1 VGQFAP
7 KYHGQFAPKQWV
19 SLRRNGVVSFIII
32 SNMSASE
39 EIENLSRRSFL
50 RIAGLGTTALCLGL
64 YMSGEVKANV
74 INEHQAIA
82 ENKDIELAAWII
94 INTDGKVTLISH
106 RSEMGQG
113 VYHSI
118 AQIIAEELEVDLY
131 GVDIK
136 FAQGDEKKFGSQ
148 LTGGSSTIRGSYK
161 NLLKLSATAREV
173 LIMAAAARWKV
184 PATECYAESGH
195 VIHKPSGK
203 KFHYGELVADAKQIA
218 PPKEVKLK
226 ARADYKVIRKPL
238 HRRDSPMK
246 TNGEAVFGIDKRIPN
261 LHFAAVERNPRLRG
275 KVKSFDASAAM
286 KVPGVTHVFKVVMGI
301 WETDRE
307 GVAVVA
313 NSTWAAMQGKK
324 ALRVEWD
331 DTGFEHVSTPEIF
344 ARQRELLQTSEGLFL
359 KTQGDPTGVIAGAK
373 DKLDVIYETPYQ
385 SHSCMEPVNCIA
397 HFQGDK
403 VEIWGPVQAPNWIQD
418 YLSKKMGLLK
428 ENVIVN
434 LTFLGGGF
442 GRKAMPDYPHEAA
455 VISRE
460 IGAPVQVVWS
470 REDDATQG
478 PYRPGVT
485 YRCEGVVENGGISA
499 VKFRMAGQNNDHW
512 RMGDNGKAN
521 RSTSEGFLKPYYE
534 TIKNLSFADV
544 PFKTPV
550 PTSFWRSV
558 YASTNGFA
566 YESFLDEL
574 AHKAGQDPLDFRR
587 QYLQDE
593 RSRRLIDKMEEVS
606 GWKSRGKNAGFGVAI
621 TECFASTVG
630 HIVKVSKKASGGI
643 HIDKVWVVVDC
654 GWYVNPDI
662 IKAQVEGCVVMAI
675 GAATIHEITF
685 KDGMVEQRNFYD
697 YKMPRINDIPPTEV
711 HIMENDE
718 DAGGMGEP
726 GLPAFAPALTN
737 AIFNLTGKRIRKL
750 PFDLAKV

>member
-1 VGQFAP
+1 
-7 KYHGQFAPKQWV
+7 
-19 SLRRNGVVSFIII
+19 
-32 SNMSASE
+32 MSVSE
-39 EIENLSRRSFL
+39 EAERLSRRNFL
-50 RIAGLGTTALCLGL
+50 RMAGIGGTALCLGL
-64 YMSGEVKANV
+64 YTSGQAGVKV
-74 INEHQAIA
+74 INQALVNA
-82 ENKDIELAAWII
+82 ATEGVELAAWII
-94 INTDGKVTLISH
+94 INTSGKVTLICH
-106 RSEMGQG
+106 RAEMGQG

-131 GVDIK
+131 GVDIQLT
-136 FAQGDEKKFGSQ
+136 QGDEKKYGSQ

-173 LIMAAAARWKV
+173 LIMAAATRWGV
-184 PATECYAESGH
+184 AAGDCYAELGN

-203 KFHYGELVADAKQIA
+203 KFHYGELVADAVKIA

-226 ARADYKVIRKPL
+226 PRSAYKIIGKGN
-238 HRRDSPMK
+238 HRRDTPMK
-246 TNGEAVFGIDKRIPN
+246 TNGEAIFGIDKRLPG
-261 LHFAAVERNPRLRG
+261 LQFAAVERNPRLRG
-275 KVKSFDASAAM
+275 KVKSFDASAAL
-286 KVPGVTHVFKVVMGI
+286 KVPGVTKVFKVVMGV
-301 WETDRE
+301 WDTDRE

-313 NSTWAAMQGKK
+313 NSTWAAIEGKK

-331 DTGFEHVSTPEIF
+331 DTGFEHISTAEIYS
-344 ARQRELLQTSEGLFL
+344 RHRELLQSSEGLPL
-359 KTQGDPTGVIAGAK
+359 KTQGDPTGIISRS
-373 DKLDVIYETPYQ
+373 DNKLDVIYETPYQ
-385 SHSCMEPVNCIA
+385 SHSCMEPINCIA

-418 YLSKKMGLLK
+418 YVSKKMGLEREK
-428 ENVIVN
+428 VIVN
-434 LTFLGGGF
+434 MTFLGGGF
-442 GRKAMPDYPHEAA
+442 GRKAMPDYPYEA
-455 VISRE
+455 VLVSKE
-460 IGAPVQVVWS
+460 IGAPVQVVWT

-478 PYRPGVT
+478 PFRPGVS
-485 YRCEGVVENGGISA
+485 YRCEGAVEDGGITA
-499 VKFRMAGQNNDHW
+499 LKFRMAGQNNDHW
-512 RMGDNGKAN
+512 RGGDNGKPN
-521 RSTSEGFLKPYYE
+521 RSTSEGFLKPYYD
-534 TIKNLSFADV
+534 TIKNISFADV
-544 PFKTPV
+544 PFKTPI

-574 AHKAGQDPLDFRR
+574 AHKAMKDPLDLRR
-587 QYLQDE
+587 QYLKDE
-593 RSRRLIDKMEEVS
+593 RSQLLIDKMEEVS
-606 GWKSRGKNAGFGVAI
+606 GWKSRKKNDGYGVAI

-630 HIVKVSKKASGGI
+630 HIVKVSKRKTGGI

-662 IKAQVEGCVVMAI
+662 ITAQVEGSVVMAI

-697 YKMPRINDIPPTEV
+697 YKMPRITDIPPIEV

-737 AIFNLTGKRIRKL
+737 AIFDLTGKRIRKL
-750 PFDLAKV
+750 PFDLGKV

>member
-1 VGQFAP
+1 MP
-7 KYHGQFAPKQWV
+7 
-19 SLRRNGVVSFIII
+19 I
-32 SNMSASE
+32 SE
-39 EIENLSRRSFL
+39 EVENISRRSFL
-50 RIAGLGTTALCLGL
+50 RIAGLGSTALCLGL
-64 YMSGEVKANV
+64 YLSGNAEAKV
-74 INEHQAIA
+74 ISAAEHVAGDA
-82 ENKDIELAAWII
+82 GTELAAWII

-131 GVDIK
+131 GVDIQ
-136 FAQGDEKKFGSQ
+136 FAQGDEKKYGSQ

-173 LIMAAAARWKV
+173 LIMAAAARWNA
-184 PATECYAESGH
+184 PATECYAELGH
-195 VIHKPSGK
+195 VIHQPTGK
-203 KFHYGELVADAKQIA
+203 KFHYGELVVEASKIA
-218 PPKEVKLK
+218 APKDIKLK
-226 ARADYKVIRKPL
+226 PRAAYKIIGKPL

-261 LHFAAVERNPRLRG
+261 LHFATVERNPRLRG
-275 KVKSFDASAAM
+275 KVKSFDASAAL
-286 KVPGVTHVFKVVMGI
+286 KVPGVTHVFKTVMGI
-301 WETDRE
+301 WDTDRE

-331 DTGFEHVSTPEIF
+331 DSGFEHVSTPEIYS
-344 ARQRELLQTSEGLFL
+344 RQRQLLQSSEGLAL
-359 KTQGDPTGVIAGAK
+359 KTQGDPTAIIAQAK

-385 SHSCMEPVNCIA
+385 SHSCMEPINCIA

-418 YLSKKMGLLK
+418 YLSKKLGLTK

-434 LTFLGGGF
+434 MTFLGGGF

-455 VISRE
+455 VISKE
-460 IGAPVQVVWS
+460 IGAPVQVVWT

-478 PYRPGVT
+478 PYRPGIS
-485 YRCEGVVENGGISA
+485 YRCEGVVENSGISA

-512 RMGDNGKAN
+512 RGGDNGKPN
-521 RSTSEGFLKPYYE
+521 RSTSEGFLKPYYD

-544 PFKTPV
+544 PFKTPI

-566 YESFLDEL
+566 YESFMDEL
-574 AHKAGQDPLDFRR
+574 AHKAMKDPLGFRR
-587 QYLQDE
+587 EYLKDE
-593 RSRRLIDKMEEVS
+593 RSQRMLDKMEEVS
-606 GWKSRGKNAGFGVAI
+606 GWRSRKKNEGYGVAI

-630 HIVKVSKKASGGI
+630 HIVKVSKKSTVGI

-662 IKAQVEGCVVMAI
+662 IKAQVEGSVLMAL
-675 GAATIHEITF
+675 GAATVHEITF

-697 YKMPRINDIPPTEV
+697 YKMPRITDMPLTEV

-718 DAGGMGEP
+718 NAGGMGEP

-737 AIFNLTGKRIRKL
+737 AIFDLTGKRIRKL
-750 PFDLAKV
+750 PFDMTTI

>member
-1 VGQFAP
+1 
-7 KYHGQFAPKQWV
+7 
-19 SLRRNGVVSFIII
+19 
-32 SNMSASE
+32 MSVSE

-50 RIAGLGTTALCLGL
+50 RIAGIGSTALCLGL
-64 YMSGEVKANV
+64 FMSGE
-74 INEHQAIA
+74 A
-82 ENKDIELAAWII
+82 EAKVLTGSEIGAADAGVELTAWII
-94 INTDGKVTLISH
+94 INTSGKVTLICH
-106 RSEMGQG
+106 RAEMGQG

-131 GVDIK
+131 GVDIQLT
-136 FAQGDEKKFGSQ
+136 QGDEKKYGSQ

-161 NLLKLSATAREV
+161 NLLKLSAAAREV
-173 LIMAAAARWKV
+173 LIMAAAARWSV
-184 PATECYAESGH
+184 PTADCYAELGH
-195 VIHKPSGK
+195 VVHKASGK
-203 KFHYGELVADAKQIA
+203 KFHYGELVEEASKLTA
-218 PPKEVKLK
+218 PTEVQLK
-226 ARADYKVIRKPL
+226 ARANYKVIGKGG

-246 TNGEAVFGIDKRIPN
+246 TNGDAVFGIDKRIPG
-261 LHFAAVERNPRLRG
+261 LQFAAVERNPRLRG
-275 KVKSFDASAAM
+275 KVKSFDASDAL
-286 KVPGVTHVFKVVMGI
+286 KVPGVSHVFKVVMGV

-331 DTGFEHVSTPEIF
+331 DAGFEHISTPEIYS
-344 ARQRELLQTSEGLFL
+344 RHRELLQTSEGLPL
-359 KTQGDPTGVIAGAK
+359 KTQGDPTGVIAK
-373 DKLDVIYETPYQ
+373 STNKLDVVYETPYQ

-418 YLSKKMGLLK
+418 YVSKKMGIAREK
-428 ENVIVN
+428 VIVN
-434 LTFLGGGF
+434 MTFLGGGF
-442 GRKAMPDYPHEAA
+442 GRKAMPDYPYEAA
-455 VISRE
+455 LISKE
-460 IGAPVQVVWS
+460 LGAPVQVVWS

-478 PYRPGVT
+478 PYRPGIS
-485 YRCEGVVENGGISA
+485 YRCEGAIEDGGISA
-499 VKFRMAGQNNDHW
+499 QKFRMAGQNNDHW
-512 RMGDNGKAN
+512 RGGDNGKPN
-521 RSTSEGFLKPYYE
+521 RSTSEGFLQPYYNS
-534 TIKNLSFADV
+534 IKNVSFADI
-544 PFKTPV
+544 PFKTPI

-574 AHKAGQDPLDFRR
+574 AHKAMKDPMDLRR
-587 QYLQDE
+587 QYLKDE
-593 RSRRLIDKMEEVS
+593 RSQKLLDKMEEVS
-606 GWKSRGKNAGFGVAI
+606 GWKSRKKNQGFGVAI
-621 TECFASTVG
+621 TECFSSTVG
-630 HIVKVSKKASGGI
+630 HIVKVSKNSAGGI
-643 HIDKVWVVVDC
+643 YIDKVWVVVDC

-662 IKAQVEGCVVMAI
+662 IKAQVEGSVVMAL

-697 YKMPRINDIPPTEV
+697 YKMPRIADIPPTEV
-711 HIMENDE
+711 HIIENDA

-737 AIFNLTGKRIRKL
+737 AIFDLTGKRIRKL